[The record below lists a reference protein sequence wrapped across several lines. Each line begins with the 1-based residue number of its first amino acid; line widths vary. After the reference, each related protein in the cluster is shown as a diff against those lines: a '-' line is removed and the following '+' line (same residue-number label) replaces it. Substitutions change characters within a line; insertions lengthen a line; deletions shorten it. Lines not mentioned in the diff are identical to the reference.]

1 MLLLTY
7 LRLEAYAAVHYGLA
21 GGAYRFTLD
30 IPASPPYLSQAVNIP
45 PPVADFG
52 VALRIS
58 L

>member
-7 LRLEAYAAVHYGLA
+7 LRLEAYASVHYGDA
-21 GGAYRFTLD
+21 GRGLPLRHRR
-30 IPASPPYLSQAVNIP
+30 PAFPPYLPEPVNIP

-52 VALRIS
+52 VALRVS